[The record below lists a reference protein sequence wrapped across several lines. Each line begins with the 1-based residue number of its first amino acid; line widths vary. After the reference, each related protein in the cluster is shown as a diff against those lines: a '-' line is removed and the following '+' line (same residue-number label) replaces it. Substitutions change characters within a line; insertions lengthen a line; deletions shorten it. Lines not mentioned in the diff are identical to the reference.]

1 MKRLFFIIGITS
13 IFILAMVLLFLLL
26 ASDTQKK
33 QIFNTFNFGGS
44 SLEEGTIEQ
53 IIDAII
59 PGNEVNELAALR
71 QLTIKQVIG
80 AIEITPTASSSNTL
94 VSYAEAGT
102 GHIYNLNIQTA
113 VEERISNIT
122 VPTAQKAVFSKSGKY
137 AAVATDVTGEGR
149 SLTLVTLPGTEDEL
163 SSRKISELIQE
174 FTITSD
180 DKLLYTTVVNDVLT
194 ARTYNPLTSET
205 KTLFTLPFKEATVR
219 FGIKSTDSAYV
230 YPQVANS
237 LEGYVYE
244 VNGGILQR
252 LPISGFG
259 LSVIAQNNTLLY
271 SLTIDDTLTSS
282 IYTVTTKSS
291 NPLPLPVFPEK
302 CALISL
308 SNTLFCGITTDPAI
322 HNLENWYKG
331 VGVSADDLWL
341 FDLDTNNSNRI
352 ASPSDL
358 VGRDIDLEDP
368 FVSDDARRFYFKNK
382 IDGTLWILDQALI
395 NNQ

>member
-149 SLTLVTLPGTEDEL
+149 SLTLVTLPGTEDE
-163 SSRKISELIQE
+163 
-174 FTITSD
+174 
-180 DKLLYTTVVNDVLT
+180 
-194 ARTYNPLTSET
+194 
-205 KTLFTLPFKEATVR
+205 
-219 FGIKSTDSAYV
+219 
-230 YPQVANS
+230 
-237 LEGYVYE
+237 
-244 VNGGILQR
+244 
-252 LPISGFG
+252 
-259 LSVIAQNNTLLY
+259 
-271 SLTIDDTLTSS
+271 
-282 IYTVTTKSS
+282 
-291 NPLPLPVFPEK
+291 
-302 CALISL
+302 
-308 SNTLFCGITTDPAI
+308 
-322 HNLENWYKG
+322 
-331 VGVSADDLWL
+331 
-341 FDLDTNNSNRI
+341 
-352 ASPSDL
+352 
-358 VGRDIDLEDP
+358 
-368 FVSDDARRFYFKNK
+368 
-382 IDGTLWILDQALI
+382 
-395 NNQ
+395 